1 METADTSRA
10 GIAKV
15 DRSRLHPRRCKP
27 GNRGREAMQHRYA
40 FASAVVAAL
49 MSLQCGVVHALSI
62 DLPLGDD
69 LRLSGTL
76 NTTVTA
82 GVAMRMESRS
92 RSLIGKANNDPGVC
106 GRVDANGPQRIH
118 YQRPEKTTSEIQTI
132 MRIAYAVFRW
142 KKKTK

>member
-1 METADTSRA
+1 
-10 GIAKV
+10 
-15 DRSRLHPRRCKP
+15 
-27 GNRGREAMQHRYA
+27 MQHRYA

-92 RSLIGKANNDPGVC
+92 RSLVGKANYDPGVC
-106 GRVDANGPQRIH
+106 GRVDANGQLPIH
-118 YQRPEKTTSEIQTI
+118 TQLCQGLFRERTILGAQLANTPGQLSINSDDGDLTYERYDMMQTTFKLT
-132 MRIAYAVFRW
+132 RD
-142 KKKTK
+142 

>member
-92 RSLIGKANNDPGVC
+92 RSLVGKDRKSGVA
-106 GRVDANGPQRIH
+106 GKSVAVRVDLGGR
-118 YQRPEKTTSEIQTI
+118 RTIQ
-132 MRIAYAVFRW
+132 
-142 KKKTK
+142 KK

>member
-1 METADTSRA
+1 M
-10 GIAKV
+10 
-15 DRSRLHPRRCKP
+15 RLHPRRCKP
-27 GNRGREAMQHRYA
+27 GNRWREAMQHRYA

-106 GRVDANGPQRIH
+106 GRVDANGTQRIH
-118 YQRPEKTTSEIQTI
+118 YQACPG
-132 MRIAYAVFRW
+132 VFREQ
-142 KKKTK
+142 KFPAAPQNGKASCREK